1 MKVEKYTSGNLTP
14 YSKLLGKLYQI
25 EDVKVVNIRLLNML
39 NLHGY
44 TLISV
49 YEEEIWDTWHPPENL
64 LKGVCVYRSDM
75 RMHCGPCLF
84 IDSLIVE
91 ERGKGYGK
99 ALLSYLQDNYGVIG
113 DNLLLDCPLENH
125 NAQGFYKSNGFI
137 PRGYS
142 YFKTKEVFEN
152 EEVYKHAVEDGTTTS

>member
-1 MKVEKYTSGNLTP
+1 MKVEKYTTGNLTP

-49 YEEEIWDTWHPPENL
+49 RDGDNIQ
-64 LKGVCVYRSDM
+64 GVCVYKSEM

-91 ERGKGYGK
+91 DRGKGYGK
-99 ALLSYLQDNYGVIG
+99 ALLNYLRDNYNLVT
-113 DNLLLDCPLENH
+113 DNFILDCPLENH

-152 EEVYKHAVEDGTTTS
+152 EEVYKHTVKDGVTTS

>member
-1 MKVEKYTSGNLTP
+1 MKVEKYTTGNLTP

-25 EDVKVVNIRLLNML
+25 DNTTQVSIRLLKML
-39 NLHGY
+39 NFHRY
-44 TLISV
+44 DMIYV
-49 YEEEIWDTWHPPENL
+49 HEET